1 MGCYLWV
8 LWLCRKQ
15 ALGPRALTCYWPW
28 AASSPCYFPVVGSA
42 LRWDPALC
50 KVVSACRL
58 SLCLPPSCNVCLIL
72 LSDCK
77 VLFCRIQMT
86 PPALSE
92 NMLESPGSITKQQKS
107 AADRCFLNWIQ
118 FCHHVYKGALTV
130 EKWVDFLK
138 GDFVTLPNTAW
149 LRTPNI
155 AIFPSDSNT
164 DLFALQWHLNI

>member
-1 MGCYLWV
+1 MSPKELHAHPFSSIEMTYPGICPAILTPVLLCYLCWTNGMLSV
-8 LWLCRKQ
+8 SVVAMQ
-15 ALGPRALTCYWPW
+15 EASTGSPRALTCYWPW

-86 PPALSE
+86 PRALSE
-92 NMLESPGSITKQQKS
+92 NMLELPGSITKQQKS
-107 AADRCFLNWIQ
+107 AADRWQIWQVLFKL
-118 FCHHVYKGALTV
+118 
-130 EKWVDFLK
+130 
-138 GDFVTLPNTAW
+138 
-149 LRTPNI
+149 
-155 AIFPSDSNT
+155 DSV
-164 DLFALQWHLNI
+164 LSSCV